1 MTTEINMNHICKIEG
16 HAHLTLKID
25 KGKVTKAELKAS
37 EGARYFE
44 ALVLGKQVKDVQEVV
59 SRICGICSCAHTV
72 AAVQALEEAIGIK
85 PSTRQLIIRN
95 LLAIGERIRSHA
107 THLYFLVLPD
117 YLGYEGALGMANKY
131 PQEVNDAISLI
142 STGNKIVETVGGREI
157 HPFLEIKEE
166 FEVKKE
172 VIEDLIKRLE
182 ESKEIIPR
190 TLKLFSGLKYPELK
204 RRVDYLSL
212 IHDKYPEIMGMVF
225 SNSGAIL
232 DDDYRKHL
240 KENIKEYATS
250 KFVLKDGEPYLTGA
264 SARIKNNL
272 VNLEKKHWEIQGY
285 IKKMKENFENP
296 FYNNLAQA
304 IELYVKIRE
313 GIELLKSL
321 KSSERNMRGEF
332 EIKAGRG
339 VSAVEAPRGTLFHE
353 YKINEEGKID
363 YCNIITPTAQNLNM
377 MERDIAK
384 YTEILLAKD
393 YSKEKIVQEIEK
405 LIRAY
410 DPCFSCSTHFLKVKW
425 L

>member
-1 MTTEINMNHICKIEG
+1 MVSEINMNHICKIEG
-16 HAHLTLKID
+16 HAHLTLKIE

-44 ALVLGKQVKDVQEVV
+44 ALVLNKQLKDVQEIV

-72 AAVQALEEAIGIK
+72 ACIQALEEAVGIK
-85 PSTRQLIIRN
+85 PSKRQLIIRN
-95 LLAIGERIRSHA
+95 LLTIGERIRSHA

-117 YLGYEGALGMANKY
+117 YLGYDGALGMASKY
-131 PQEVNDAISLI
+131 PQEINDAIYLV
-142 STGNKIVETVGGREI
+142 STGNKVVEAVGGREI
-157 HPFLEIKEE
+157 HPFLDIKEE
-166 FEVKKE
+166 FEVEDK
-172 VIEDLIKRLE
+172 VIDELINRLE
-182 ESKEIIPR
+182 ESKKIVSK
-190 TLKLFSGLKYPELK
+190 TLKLFSELKYPEFK

-212 IHDKYPEIMGMVF
+212 VHPEYPEIMGMVF

-232 DDDYRKHL
+232 EEDYMKHL

-272 VNLEKKHWEIQGY
+272 ANLEKHWEISNY
-285 IKKMKENFENP
+285 IKKIKENIDNP
-296 FYNNLAQA
+296 FYNNLSQA
-304 IELYVKIRE
+304 IELHVKIKE
-313 GIELLKSL
+313 GIELLKGL
-321 KSSERNMRGEF
+321 KQAEKTPRGEF
-332 EIKAGRG
+332 EIKEGTG
-339 VSAVEAPRGTLFHE
+339 ISAVEAPRGTLFHE
-353 YKINEEGKID
+353 YKIDNTGKVTF
-363 YCNIITPTAQNLNM
+363 CNIITPTAQNLNM

-384 YTEILLAKD
+384 YTEMLIAKD
-393 YSKEKIVQEIEK
+393 CSKEKIVQELEK